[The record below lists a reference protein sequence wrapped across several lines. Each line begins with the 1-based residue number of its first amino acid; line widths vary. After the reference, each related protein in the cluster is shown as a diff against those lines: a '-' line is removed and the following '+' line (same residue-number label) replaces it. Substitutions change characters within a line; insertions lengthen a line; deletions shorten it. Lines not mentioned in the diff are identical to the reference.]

1 MRYDEALVLVSPRDG
16 IVNRDRRL
24 CVAGGKTD
32 GVFVMTE
39 EEAKQRW
46 CPFARVVEQGS
57 AIATHNRVQLPT
69 GRDVQVP
76 VAGFCIASSCMA
88 WRVKTETRRTSGG
101 HPYPVTV
108 GYCGLAGRPE

>member
-1 MRYDEALVLVSPRDG
+1 
-16 IVNRDRRL
+16 
-24 CVAGGKTD
+24 
-32 GVFVMTE
+32 MTE

-76 VAGFCIASSCMA
+76 VAGFCIASACMA
-88 WRVKTETRRTSGG
+88 WRVKSETRRTSGG
-101 HPYPVTV
+101 YPYPVTV
-108 GYCGLAGRPE
+108 GYCGLAGSPE